1 MTEEAI
7 GPSGEATTIVL
18 LSECDMPI
26 KLIAF

>member
-7 GPSGEATTIVL
+7 GPSGEATAIAL
-18 LSECDMPI
+18 LSDCVVPV